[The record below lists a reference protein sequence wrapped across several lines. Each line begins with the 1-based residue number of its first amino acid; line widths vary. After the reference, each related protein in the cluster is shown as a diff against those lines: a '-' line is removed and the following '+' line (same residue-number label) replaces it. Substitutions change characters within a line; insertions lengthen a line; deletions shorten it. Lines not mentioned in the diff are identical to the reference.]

1 MTPKLGIIA
10 DDFTGAILVA
20 GMLETAGVSAPVS
33 FNSQG
38 ISASPESC
46 VLILATRTRVYPVEE
61 ALITISDGA
70 AALRA
75 AGCTS
80 IAYKACASFDSTATG
95 NIGPAAILLSDEA
108 GGRSVLMSA
117 GFPRYNV
124 SVHQGYLFYRG
135 RLLSESVK
143 RYDPLTPMEDPD
155 LARFLS
161 LQIGSDVVLLPH
173 SKLRQGLGAATAAW
187 RNATSDGIAYVLADT
202 SDDGDVEITADLA
215 FETGAVVVASD
226 PVIVGVGLRIAGT
239 RRALPQPIS
248 LPDGPGAVLVGSVG
262 PTALAQIA
270 RFAQDHPVLSIDPAD
285 AREEEAIIGSA
296 LIWAGPRVGAQ
307 PFCIASMGD
316 EAAVARA
323 QTALGVLGAARRA
336 ERLMGGIAR
345 GLRDLGVRRLV
356 VSGGET
362 SGAVVA
368 ALGLVSVRVL
378 PEGPLDS
385 GFCVAEHP
393 VRMGLFLKS
402 GKIGDDDILIRGL
415 DALDP
420 KGS

>member
-20 GMLETAGVSAPVS
+20 GMLEMAGVAAPVS
-33 FNSQG
+33 FNSRG
-38 ISASPESC
+38 VSASPDSG
-46 VLILATRTRVYPVEE
+46 VLILATRTRVCPVEE
-61 ALITISDGA
+61 ALATTRKGA

-75 AGCTS
+75 AGCSS
-80 IAYKACASFDSTATG
+80 IAYKACASFDSTTTG
-95 NIGPAAILLSDEA
+95 NIGPAAMLLSDEA

-161 LQIGSDVVLLPH
+161 LQIGSDVALLPH
-173 SKLRQGLGAATAAW
+173 SILRQGLEAATAVW
-187 RNATSDGIAYVLADT
+187 RTATADGVAYVLADT
-202 SDDGDVEITADLA
+202 SDDGDVEVTADLA
-215 FETGAVVVASD
+215 VATGAVVVASD
-226 PVIVGVGLRIAGT
+226 PVIVGVGLRLAAARG
-239 RRALPQPIS
+239 APPPPIS

-262 PTALAQIA
+262 PTALAQVA

-296 LIWAGPRVGAQ
+296 LDWAGPRIGAQ

-323 QTALGVLGAARRA
+323 QTALGALGAARRA

-345 GLRDLGVRRLV
+345 GLRERGVRRLV

-368 ALGLVSVRVL
+368 ALDLESVRVL
-378 PEGPLDS
+378 PEGPLGS
-385 GFCVAEHP
+385 GFCVAERP

-402 GKIGDDDILIRGL
+402 GKIGEHDILLRGL

-420 KGS
+420 ALS